1 MKLEAEI
8 NQGEYKIDAYAAG
21 SITAAGTVYAT
32 DIIITPEAVIEG
44 RLPDQVQALEETHL
58 ATMLEHNPEIVIF
71 GTGSTLTYPPD
82 EICEI
87 LYVRQTGFEIMDTG
101 AACRA
106 FNFLSGE
113 GRRVVAALFLIKG
126 QGPEPSIAD

>member
-1 MKLEAEI
+1 MKIETDI

-21 SITAAGTVYAT
+21 SITVAGTVYAT
-32 DIIITPEAVIEG
+32 DIIITPEAVVEG
-44 RLPDQVQALEETHL
+44 RLPNRVQALEEEHL

-71 GTGSTLTYPPD
+71 GSGKALTHPPD

-87 LYVRQTGFEIMDTG
+87 LYVRQVGFEIMDTG

-113 GRRVVAALFLIKG
+113 GRRIVAALFRI
-126 QGPEPSIAD
+126 